1 MWLKQIVTVVFL
13 LLVSLA
19 YGDDEIYSAILEKG
33 EKSSNV
39 VIRRGN
45 YDHPAASGKLSGSI
59 QKSG

>member
-1 MWLKQIVTVVFL
+1 MWLKQIVTAVVL

-39 VIRRGN
+39 
-45 YDHPAASGKLSGSI
+45 GKLSGSI